1 MNSRRWEPVSFL
13 AVFLMMALTSSDI
26 SLNSG
31 DPVEMFQE
39 VLAAPY
45 RSVLNRIF
53 RAGKYKQAWVNYFLR
68 TY

>member
-1 MNSRRWEPVSFL
+1 
-13 AVFLMMALTSSDI
+13 
-26 SLNSG
+26 
-31 DPVEMFQE
+31 MFQE

-45 RSVLNRIF
+45 RSVLNRLF